1 MSATTLEAPQ
11 VEPNLAEADLDI
23 AGMSCAGCAAAVER
37 SLSRLPGVAA
47 AHVNLATARA
57 AVSFDPARAGR
68 DDLMAAVRSAGY
80 DVPERAAT
88 GTEAA
93 SEESDEAARR
103 GERSLRR
110 KLAFALPAAVAA
122 MVASMPLMQ
131 GGGALGG
138 ADLFMRLARPL
149 DALER
154 AALPWLYR
162 LDPTL
167 LKLALFALSLAVM
180 AWPGAQFYVGA
191 WRSLRHRA
199 ANMNTL
205 IAVGTGA
212 AFLYSVLAT
221 FAPHLFAGGGLPADV
236 YYEAVVWILA
246 LVLLG
251 KVLEARAMGRA
262 STAIRALLDLAPPT
276 ALVVRDGELVRVPAA
291 ELRPGDR
298 VLVRPGEKVPTDGT
312 VEEGASSVDESMLT
326 GEPMPV
332 AKGVGD
338 EVIGG
343 TLNGTG
349 SFTFR
354 ASRVGR
360 DTVLAQIVRLVEGA
374 QRSKAPIQRLADRIA
389 AVFVP
394 VVIGIALVAA
404 LAWAVWG
411 PAPKPLYALVA
422 FVTVLIIACPCALG
436 LATPTAILVGTGK
449 GAEHGVLIRGG
460 EALEVAH
467 RLTTVLLDKTG
478 TVTAGRPE
486 VVEVVPAAG
495 FARERLLRLAAAV
508 ERRSEHPLAAAV
520 VRAAGGSAEP
530 EGSAGAG
537 EAAVDGFR
545 STPGAGVAARVGD
558 VEVLAGSAVW
568 LGRNGVDT
576 AALTADAE
584 RLAMAGRTV
593 VWVAADGAAAGLL
606 AIVDPVKAGAAEA
619 VRRLRR
625 MGLEVVLLSGD
636 RRAAAEAIGR
646 EVGIDRVLAEVLPD
660 GKAAEVRR
668 LQGEGRVVAMVGDG
682 VNDAPALAQ
691 ADLGIALGTGTDV
704 AIEAAGVTLI
714 GDDLRGAARA
724 IELSRATVRVIRQN
738 LFGAFVYNVI
748 GIPVAAGALYPVFGI
763 LLSPV
768 FASLAMALSS
778 VTVVTN
784 SLRLKRWR
792 PAA

>member
-1 MSATTLEAPQ
+1 MAPTS
-11 VEPNLAEADLDI
+11 
-23 AGMSCAGCAAAVER
+23 SCAWRARWTRWCGRR
-37 SLSRLPGVAA
+37 SPG
-47 AHVNLATARA
+47 
-57 AVSFDPARAGR
+57 S
-68 DDLMAAVRSAGY
+68 
-80 DVPERAAT
+80 T
-88 GTEAA
+88 G
-93 SEESDEAARR
+93 
-103 GERSLRR
+103 
-110 KLAFALPAAVAA
+110 V
-122 MVASMPLMQ
+122 
-131 GGGALGG
+131 
-138 ADLFMRLARPL
+138 
-149 DALER
+149 
-154 AALPWLYR
+154 
-162 LDPTL
+162 DPTL
-167 LKLALFALSLAVM
+167 LKLALCALSLAVM
-180 AWPGAQFYVGA
+180 AWPGAQFYAGA

-212 AFLYSVLAT
+212 AFLYSALAT
-221 FAPHLFAGGGLPADV
+221 FAPHLFARGGLPADV
-236 YYEAVVWILA
+236 YYEAVVWIVA

-276 ALVVRDGELVRVPAA
+276 ALVVRDGEPVRVPAA

-298 VLVRPGEKVPTDGT
+298 VLVRPGEKVPTDGE

-394 VVIGIALVAA
+394 AVIGIALVAA

-449 GAEHGVLIRGG
+449 GAEHGVLIRSG

-495 FARERLLRLAAAV
+495 FPRQRLLRLGAAV
-508 ERRSEHPLAAAV
+508 EQRSEHPLAAAV
-520 VRAAGGSAEP
+520 VRAAGGP
-530 EGSAGAG
+530 EGGAGA
-537 EAAVDGFR
+537 AAVDGFR
-545 STPGAGVAARVGD
+545 STPGAGVAARVDG

-576 AALTADAE
+576 AALAADAE
-584 RLAMAGRTV
+584 RLADAGRTV
-593 VWVAADGAAAGLL
+593 VWVAVDGAAAGLL

-704 AIEAAGVTLI
+704 AIEAAGITLI

-738 LFGAFVYNVI
+738 LFGAFVYNLI
-748 GIPVAAGALYPVFGI
+748 GIPVAAGVLYPFFGI

-784 SLRLKRWR
+784 SLRLKGWR